1 MSRRESFLS
10 TNTTATR
17 ISTAT
22 ATKTAAP
29 VTLWNGAQYAAS
41 SKELELLRSE
51 YGLDTRMLEK
61 KLVPRYKLYHKPQV
75 SCKNKLVNSPLAR
88 KKVNSNNNT
97 KKSTSFSS
105 TTTKTTTTSN
115 SAGSSSDW
123 ILCYNDSKENFHPWS
138 GLGEN
143 CEKRFGQFDLVP
155 WRKYRSNLD
164 LLALNDYSSAP
175 LNISAKSLTRLEKL
189 ELKQNRRQL
198 KRANL
203 KASQARLR
211 RFVRVRLIFSIELRH
226 KRMELLKQTALRPRV
241 FEQKVSLNEC
251 DVAEY
256 ERILFNAHSSVED
269 HLGYFSKRGLGG
281 SPDDASSPGVSK
293 KSGLNLKPVEHMN
306 FTTSE
311 TDSSY
316 DSLNAPTPVEMLLKN
331 NQVPCVKCRDIAI
344 KLR

>member
-10 TNTTATR
+10 SNTTTTK
-17 ISTAT
+17 ISSTA
-22 ATKTAAP
+22 P
-29 VTLWNGAQYAAS
+29 VQLWHGAHYAAS
-41 SKELELLRSE
+41 SKEVELLRSE

-88 KKVNSNNNT
+88 KKDN
-97 KKSTSFSS
+97 KKSLSFS
-105 TTTKTTTTSN
+105 N
-115 SAGSSSDW
+115 SKISSSSSASSSSDW
-123 ILCYNDSKENFHPWS
+123 ILCYNESQENFHPWS
-138 GLGEN
+138 SLGEN
-143 CEKRFGQFDLVP
+143 CEKRFGHFDLVP

-164 LLALNDYSSAP
+164 LQALNDYSASP
-175 LNISAKSLTRLEKL
+175 SNISAKSLTRLEKL
-189 ELKQNRRQL
+189 ELKQNRRQI

-203 KASQARLR
+203 KASQARLK

-241 FEQKVSLNEC
+241 FEQKVKLNEC

-256 ERILFNAHSSVED
+256 ERILFNAHSSVDD

-281 SPDDASSPGVSK
+281 AEDSTAKGNK
-293 KSGLNLKPVEHMN
+293 KSALNLKPVERMN
-306 FTTSE
+306 FTSSE
-311 TDSSY
+311 PDSSY
-316 DSLNAPTPVEMLLKN
+316 DSLNIPTAFEMLLKN

>member
-10 TNTTATR
+10 TRTTNSK
-17 ISTAT
+17 ISSS
-22 ATKTAAP
+22 AP
-29 VTLWNGAQYAAS
+29 VQLWNGAQYAAS

-51 YGLDTRMLEK
+51 YGLDTRMLEM

-88 KKVNSNNNT
+88 KKFNSSSNISR
-97 KKSTSFSS
+97 KLQRSASSSTS
-105 TTTKTTTTSN
+105 KT
-115 SAGSSSDW
+115 SSSDW
-123 ILCYNDSKENFHPWS
+123 ILCYNDSKENFHPWTS
-138 GLGEN
+138 LGEN

-164 LLALNDYSSAP
+164 LHTLTDYSAP
-175 LNISAKSLTRLEKL
+175 PVSISPKSCNRLEKL
-189 ELKQNRRQL
+189 ELKQNKRQL
-198 KRANL
+198 KRASL

-226 KRMELLKQTALRPRV
+226 KRMELLRQTALRPRV
-241 FEQKVSLNEC
+241 FEQKVDLSEC

-256 ERILFNAHSSVED
+256 ERILLDANSSVED
-269 HLGYFSKRGLGG
+269 HLGYFSKRGLGN
-281 SPDDASSPGVSK
+281 GVKDK
-293 KSGLNLKPVEHMN
+293 KRSGLHLKAIENMN
-306 FTTSE
+306 FTSSE

-316 DSLNAPTPVEMLLKN
+316 DSLTNPTPVEMLLKSN
-331 NQVPCVKCRDIAI
+331 LVPCVKCRDIAI

>member
-10 TNTTATR
+10 THTTASK
-17 ISTAT
+17 IST
-22 ATKTAAP
+22 AP
-29 VTLWNGAQYAAS
+29 VTLWHGAQYAAS
-41 SKELELLRSE
+41 SKEVELLRTE

-88 KKVNSNNNT
+88 KKDN
-97 KKSTSFSS
+97 KKSQSSFSSS
-105 TTTKTTTTSN
+105 TTTPTTSST

-123 ILCYNDSKENFHPWS
+123 ILCYNDTKENFHPWS

-164 LLALNDYSSAP
+164 LQALTDYSHASSA
-175 LNISAKSLTRLEKL
+175 LQISSKSLTRLEKL

-211 RFVRVRLIFSIELRH
+211 RFVRVRLIFSVELRH

-269 HLGYFSKRGLGG
+269 RS
-281 SPDDASSPGVSK
+281 
-293 KSGLNLKPVEHMN
+293 
-306 FTTSE
+306 
-311 TDSSY
+311 
-316 DSLNAPTPVEMLLKN
+316 
-331 NQVPCVKCRDIAI
+331 
-344 KLR
+344 